1 MVNNCPNINKTKNHP
16 SPEIINTQKEYHDNF
31 VGIVGSQV
39 WFRTDTNIWQ
49 G

>member
-1 MVNNCPNINKTKNHP
+1 MVNNCPNINKTKNHL

-39 WFRTDTNIWQ
+39 LV
-49 G
+49 